1 MDGMGWD
8 GWMGLDMVIIGRRL
22 PKSTFGANNMVVD
35 LFLAR
40 AKIPITLS
48 SSTHEHIHSV
58 VRKIPLK
65 DKDW

>member
-1 MDGMGWD
+1 MILYW
-8 GWMGLDMVIIGRRL
+8 LVLNKKDMFVDA
-22 PKSTFGANNMVVD
+22 KD